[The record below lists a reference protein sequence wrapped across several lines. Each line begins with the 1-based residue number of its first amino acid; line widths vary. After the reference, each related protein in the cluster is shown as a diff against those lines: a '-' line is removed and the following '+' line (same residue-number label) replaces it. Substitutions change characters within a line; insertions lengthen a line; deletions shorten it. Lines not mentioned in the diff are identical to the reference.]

1 MFIGAGAVIRRLLG
15 LLLAV
20 LVTACVSSVVQ
31 TLRVHAALES
41 IGAEIPAS
49 TTLASIGHDLVGFA
63 PTYAAIVAAAFVIAF
78 SVTGL
83 LRRRWPHLPRALH
96 ALAGAAA
103 ILTAVLSMRALMG
116 IDVVAGARGVAGM
129 LLFVAAGALGGA
141 LFARFATPAAG

>member
-1 MFIGAGAVIRRLLG
+1 MIRRLLG

-20 LVTACVSSVVQ
+20 LLTAAASSLIQ

-78 SVTGL
+78 AVTGL
-83 LRRRWPHLPRALH
+83 LRRRWPRLPRALH

-103 ILTAVLSMRALMG
+103 ILTALLTMRALLGM
-116 IDVVAGARGVAGM
+116 DVVAGARGVSGL
-129 LLFVAAGALGGA
+129 LLFASAGALGGA
-141 LFARFATPAAG
+141 LFARFAKPAAS